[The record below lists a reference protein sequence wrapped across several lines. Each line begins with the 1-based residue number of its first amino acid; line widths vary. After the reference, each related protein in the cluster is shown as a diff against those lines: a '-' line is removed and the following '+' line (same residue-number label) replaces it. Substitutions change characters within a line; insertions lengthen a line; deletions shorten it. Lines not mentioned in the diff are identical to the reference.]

1 MSNFNNDSFVICE
14 PSVSYSSSVTF
25 SIGNTLGYNNNKVK
39 KSKLTPLWKKNFPNK
54 NIYKHSK
61 SKASYSVEKLPQCLI
76 QNVKTDYQIRK
87 LNKRSK
93 SFSDDGINSSYEKNR
108 NDLKDNTLEQNY
120 DELIEKLKRSPP
132 QIKNDE
138 PEIDDKIEEFMLI
151 KKDKNYQK
159 QLSLDFEKV
168 NKLIL
173 TKKTYSNPKKIQSLR
188 RKSLQYQQLLNSEE
202 KVKHFTN
209 TENISDFY
217 EYTERCLEIIL
228 ELDKNKQVK
237 LNEKVNLH
245 FPKEESFKKIVL
257 FDLDET
263 LAHCIGE
270 IKGDMPNKKKYNH
283 VVNVTLPSK
292 KKTKI
297 GINIRPHWE
306 ETMEFIKE
314 KYHIVIYTASHQ
326 SYADAVLNY
335 MDPQL
340 KYTKYRLYRNNCVQ
354 ANVNGKKFYIKDL
367 DIFDKYYNLKDII
380 IIDNSVLSFA
390 YHLNNGIPIV
400 PYYDS
405 EEDNELSILGYYLLS
420 IYNYDDLREA
430 NKIHIRIDYYLEE
443 AKKDME
449 EEEEDEDIIEED
461 DEYLIQIPENKE
473 NNIIL
478 LKDLSLKDKNNNES
492 ETTILYKNNSAKNV
506 KSNIKEKSNVG
517 EIRNKDNRTFTIN
530 NIRKQSRFGGMSPGR
545 KSPKRK
551 KTNNEG
557 LNIFDLWNNLIKQ
570 LKEQKKYLF
579 NK

>member
-1 MSNFNNDSFVICE
+1 MSNFNNDTIVICE
-14 PSVSYSSSVTF
+14 PTVSYSSSVNF
-25 SIGNTLGYNNNKVK
+25 SIGNTLGYQNNKSN
-39 KSKLTPLWKKNFPNK
+39 KSSFTPLWKKKLPKKKNK
-54 NIYKHSK
+54 LSK
-61 SKASYSVEKLPQCLI
+61 TNASHSVEKLSQLLI
-76 QNVKTDYQIRK
+76 QNATDNYNNQIK
-87 LNKRSK
+87 LKRSK
-93 SFSDDGINSSYEKNR
+93 SFSDDDLNSSFEKSS
-108 NDLKDNTLEQNY
+108 DINTNNLEHNY

-132 QIKNDE
+132 QIKNE
-138 PEIDDKIEEFMLI
+138 PEIDDNKIEEFKLT
-151 KKDKNYQK
+151 KKEKNYKK
-159 QLSLDFEKV
+159 QLSLEYQNE
-168 NKLIL
+168 NKTLI
-173 TKKTYSNPKKIQSLR
+173 TKKIYSNPKKIQSLR
-188 RKSLQYQQLLNSEE
+188 RKSLQYQQLLSSEE

-228 ELDKNKQVK
+228 ELDKSKQIK

-245 FPKEESFKKIVL
+245 FPKEESFKKIAL

-270 IKGDMPNKKKYNH
+270 IKSDMSNKKKYNH
-283 VVNVTLPSK
+283 IVDVTLPSK
-292 KKTKI
+292 KRTKI

-314 KYHIVIYTASHQ
+314 KYQIVIYTASHQ

-354 ANVNGKKFYIKDL
+354 VNVNGKKFYIKDL

-405 EEDNELSILGYYLLS
+405 DEDTELSILGYYLLS
-420 IYNYDDLREA
+420 IYDYDDLREA
-430 NKIHIRIDYYLEE
+430 NKIHIRIDYYLDE

-461 DEYLIQIPENKE
+461 DNEYLVQIPENKDS
-473 NNIIL
+473 NIIL
-478 LKDLSLKDKNNNES
+478 LKDLSLKDNKNNES
-492 ETTILYKNNSAKNV
+492 EPTLLYKNNSTKNV
-506 KSNIKEKSNVG
+506 KNKIENSTIGN
-517 EIRNKDNRTFTIN
+517 IRNNVNRTFTLIN
-530 NIRKQSRFGGMSPGR
+530 NKKKSNFGGMSPGR
-545 KSPKRK
+545 KNPKRK
-551 KTNNEG
+551 RTNNES
-557 LNIFDLWNNLIKQ
+557 LNIFDVWNNIT
-570 LKEQKKYLF
+570 KEMKYQKNTLL

>member
-1 MSNFNNDSFVICE
+1 MSNFNNDSIVICE
-14 PSVSYSSSVTF
+14 PTVSYSSSVTF
-25 SIGNTLGYNNNKVK
+25 SIGNTLGSKNHKVNK
-39 KSKLTPLWKKNFPNK
+39 SMFTPLWKKNLPNK
-54 NIYKHSK
+54 KIKHSK
-61 SKASYSVEKLPQCLI
+61 SKASYSVEKLSQCLI
-76 QNVKTDYQIRK
+76 ENISNSFKNK
-87 LNKRSK
+87 KNKRAK
-93 SFSDDGINSSYEKNR
+93 SLSDDGINSSNEKST
-108 NDLKDNTLEQNY
+108 DLNNNILEQNY
-120 DELIEKLKRSPP
+120 DELIEKIKRSPP
-132 QIKNDE
+132 QIKNK
-138 PEIDDKIEEFMLI
+138 PEIDEEIDDFMLT
-151 KKDKNYQK
+151 KKDKNYKK
-159 QLSLDFEKV
+159 QLSLDYQKI
-168 NKLIL
+168 NKSIL

-228 ELDKNKQVK
+228 ELDKTNQIK

-245 FPKEESFKKIVL
+245 FPKEESFKKIAL

-270 IKGDMPNKKKYNH
+270 IKSDMSNKKKYNH
-283 VVNVTLPSK
+283 IVNVTLPSK
-292 KKTKI
+292 KRTKI

-306 ETMEFIKE
+306 ETMDLIKD
-314 KYHIVIYTASHQ
+314 KYQIVIYTASHQ

-354 ANVNGKKFYIKDL
+354 ANVNGRKFYIKDL

-405 EEDNELSILGYYLLS
+405 EEDTELTILGYYLLS

-449 EEEEDEDIIEED
+449 EDEEDEEISEED
-461 DEYLIQIPENKE
+461 DNDILIQIPEKIDNNNVILLQDINLKERNNNNKE
-473 NNIIL
+473 
-478 LKDLSLKDKNNNES
+478 EQ
-492 ETTILYKNNSAKNV
+492 TILFKNNSSK
-506 KSNIKEKSNVG
+506 NIKKNEKIND
-517 EIRNKDNRTFTIN
+517 EIRNNINRTFTFN
-530 NIRKQSRFGGMSPGR
+530 MNKKNSNLYGGMSPAR
-545 KSPKRK
+545 KNPKRK
-551 KTNNEG
+551 RTNNEG
-557 LNIFDLWNNLIKQ
+557 LNIFDVWNNITKEMN
-570 LKEQKKYLF
+570 EQKELLK
-579 NK
+579 K

>member
-1 MSNFNNDSFVICE
+1 MSNFNNDSIVICE
-14 PSVSYSSSVTF
+14 PTVSYSSSVTF
-25 SIGNTLGYNNNKVK
+25 SIGNTLGSKNNKVN
-39 KSKLTPLWKKNFPNK
+39 KSMFTPLWKKNLPNK
-54 NIYKHSK
+54 KIKHSK
-61 SKASYSVEKLPQCLI
+61 SKASYSVEKLSQCLI
-76 QNVKTDYQIRK
+76 ENISNSFKNK
-87 LNKRSK
+87 KNKRAK
-93 SFSDDGINSSYEKNR
+93 SLSDDGINSSNEKST
-108 NDLKDNTLEQNY
+108 DLNNNILEQNY

-132 QIKNDE
+132 QIKNKPE
-138 PEIDDKIEEFMLI
+138 IEEEIDDFMLT
-151 KKDKNYQK
+151 KKDKNYKK
-159 QLSLDFEKV
+159 QLSLDYQKI
-168 NKLIL
+168 NKSIL

-228 ELDKNKQVK
+228 ELDKSNQIK

-245 FPKEESFKKIVL
+245 FPKEESFKKIAL

-270 IKGDMPNKKKYNH
+270 IKSDMSNKKKYNH
-283 VVNVTLPSK
+283 IVNVTLPSK
-292 KKTKI
+292 KRTKI

-306 ETMEFIKE
+306 ETMDLIKD
-314 KYHIVIYTASHQ
+314 KYQIVIYTASHQ

-354 ANVNGKKFYIKDL
+354 ANVNGRKFYIKDL

-405 EEDNELSILGYYLLS
+405 EEDTELTILGYYLLS

-449 EEEEDEDIIEED
+449 EDEEDEEISEED
-461 DEYLIQIPENKE
+461 DNDILIQIPEKIDNNNVILLQDINLKERNNNNKE
-473 NNIIL
+473 
-478 LKDLSLKDKNNNES
+478 EQ
-492 ETTILYKNNSAKNV
+492 TILFKNNSSK
-506 KSNIKEKSNVG
+506 NIKKNEKIND
-517 EIRNKDNRTFTIN
+517 EIRNNINRTFTFN
-530 NIRKQSRFGGMSPGR
+530 MNKKNSNLYGGMSPAR
-545 KSPKRK
+545 KNPKRK
-551 KTNNEG
+551 RTNNEG
-557 LNIFDLWNNLIKQ
+557 LNIFDVWNNITKEMN
-570 LKEQKKYLF
+570 EQKELLK
-579 NK
+579 K

>member
-1 MSNFNNDSFVICE
+1 MSNFNNDSIVICE
-14 PSVSYSSSVTF
+14 PTVSYSSSVTF
-25 SIGNTLGYNNNKVK
+25 SIGNTLGSKNNKVN
-39 KSKLTPLWKKNFPNK
+39 KSMFTPLWKKNLPNK
-54 NIYKHSK
+54 KIKHSK
-61 SKASYSVEKLPQCLI
+61 SKASYSVEKLSQCLI
-76 QNVKTDYQIRK
+76 ENISNSFKNK
-87 LNKRSK
+87 KNKRAK
-93 SFSDDGINSSYEKNR
+93 SLSDDGINSSNEKST
-108 NDLKDNTLEQNY
+108 DLNNNILEQNY

-132 QIKNDE
+132 QIKNK
-138 PEIDDKIEEFMLI
+138 PEIDEEIDDFMLT
-151 KKDKNYQK
+151 KKDKNYKK
-159 QLSLDFEKV
+159 QLSLDYQKI
-168 NKLIL
+168 NKSIL

-228 ELDKNKQVK
+228 ELDKSNQIK

-245 FPKEESFKKIVL
+245 FPKEESFKKIAL

-270 IKGDMPNKKKYNH
+270 IKSDMSNKKKYNH
-283 VVNVTLPSK
+283 IVNVTLPSK
-292 KKTKI
+292 KRTKI

-306 ETMEFIKE
+306 ETMDLIKD
-314 KYHIVIYTASHQ
+314 KYQIVIYTASHQ

-354 ANVNGKKFYIKDL
+354 ANVNGRKFYIKDL

-405 EEDNELSILGYYLLS
+405 EEDTELTILGYYLLS

-449 EEEEDEDIIEED
+449 EDEEEEEISEED
-461 DEYLIQIPENKE
+461 DNDILIQIPDKKDL

-478 LKDLSLKDKNNNES
+478 LQDINLKEKNNNNE
-492 ETTILYKNNSAKNV
+492 EEQTILFKNNSSKNL
-506 KSNIKEKSNVG
+506 KKNETIND
-517 EIRNKDNRTFTIN
+517 EIRNDINRTFTFKMN
-530 NIRKQSRFGGMSPGR
+530 KKNSNLYGGMSPAR
-545 KSPKRK
+545 KNPKRK
-551 KTNNEG
+551 RTNNEG
-557 LNIFDLWNNLIKQ
+557 LNIFDVWNNITKEMN
-570 LKEQKKYLF
+570 EQKELLK
-579 NK
+579 K

>member
-1 MSNFNNDSFVICE
+1 MSNFNNDSIVICE
-14 PSVSYSSSVTF
+14 PTVSYSSSVTF
-25 SIGNTLGYNNNKVK
+25 SIGNTLGSKNHKVNK
-39 KSKLTPLWKKNFPNK
+39 SMFTPLWKKNLPNK
-54 NIYKHSK
+54 KIKHSK
-61 SKASYSVEKLPQCLI
+61 SKASYSVEKLSQCLI
-76 QNVKTDYQIRK
+76 ENISNSFKNK
-87 LNKRSK
+87 KNKRAK
-93 SFSDDGINSSYEKNR
+93 SLSDDGINSSNEKST
-108 NDLKDNTLEQNY
+108 DLNNNILEQNY

-132 QIKNDE
+132 QIKNK
-138 PEIDDKIEEFMLI
+138 PEIDEEIDDFMLT
-151 KKDKNYQK
+151 KKDKNYKK
-159 QLSLDFEKV
+159 QLSLDYQKI
-168 NKLIL
+168 NKSIL

-228 ELDKNKQVK
+228 ELDKTNQIK

-245 FPKEESFKKIVL
+245 FPKEESFKKIAL

-270 IKGDMPNKKKYNH
+270 IKSDMSNKKKYNH
-283 VVNVTLPSK
+283 IVNVTLPSK
-292 KKTKI
+292 KRTKI

-306 ETMEFIKE
+306 ETMDLIKD
-314 KYHIVIYTASHQ
+314 KYQIVIYTASHQ

-354 ANVNGKKFYIKDL
+354 ANVNGRKFYIKDL

-405 EEDNELSILGYYLLS
+405 EEDTELTILGYYLLS

-449 EEEEDEDIIEED
+449 EDEEDEEISEED
-461 DEYLIQIPENKE
+461 DNDILIQIPEKIDNNNVILLQDINLKERNNNNKE
-473 NNIIL
+473 
-478 LKDLSLKDKNNNES
+478 EQ
-492 ETTILYKNNSAKNV
+492 TILFKNNSSK
-506 KSNIKEKSNVG
+506 NIKKNEKIND
-517 EIRNKDNRTFTIN
+517 EIRNNINRTFTFN
-530 NIRKQSRFGGMSPGR
+530 MNKKNSNLYGGMSPAR
-545 KSPKRK
+545 KNPKRK
-551 KTNNEG
+551 RTNNEG
-557 LNIFDLWNNLIKQ
+557 LNIFDVWNNITKEMN
-570 LKEQKKYLF
+570 EQKELLK
-579 NK
+579 K

>member
-1 MSNFNNDSFVICE
+1 MSNFNNDSIVICE
-14 PSVSYSSSVTF
+14 PTVSYSSSVTF
-25 SIGNTLGYNNNKVK
+25 SIGNTLGSKNHKVNK
-39 KSKLTPLWKKNFPNK
+39 SMFTPLWKKNLPNK
-54 NIYKHSK
+54 KIKHSK
-61 SKASYSVEKLPQCLI
+61 SKASYSVEKLSQCLI
-76 QNVKTDYQIRK
+76 ENISNSFKNK
-87 LNKRSK
+87 KNKRAK
-93 SFSDDGINSSYEKNR
+93 SLSDDGINSSNEKST
-108 NDLKDNTLEQNY
+108 DLNNNILEQNY

-132 QIKNDE
+132 QIKNK
-138 PEIDDKIEEFMLI
+138 PEIDEEIDDFMLT
-151 KKDKNYQK
+151 KKDKNYKK
-159 QLSLDFEKV
+159 QLSLDYQKI
-168 NKLIL
+168 NKSIF

-228 ELDKNKQVK
+228 ELDKSNQIK

-245 FPKEESFKKIVL
+245 FPKEESFKKIAL

-270 IKGDMPNKKKYNH
+270 IKSDMSNKKKYNH
-283 VVNVTLPSK
+283 IVNVTLPSK
-292 KKTKI
+292 KRTKI

-306 ETMEFIKE
+306 ETMDLIKD
-314 KYHIVIYTASHQ
+314 KYQIVIYTASHQ

>member
-1 MSNFNNDSFVICE
+1 MSNFNNDSIVICE
-14 PSVSYSSSVTF
+14 PTVSYSSSVTF
-25 SIGNTLGYNNNKVK
+25 SIGNTLGSKNHKVNK
-39 KSKLTPLWKKNFPNK
+39 SMFTPLWKKNLPNK
-54 NIYKHSK
+54 KIKHSK
-61 SKASYSVEKLPQCLI
+61 SKASYSVEKLSQCLI
-76 QNVKTDYQIRK
+76 ENISNSFKNK
-87 LNKRSK
+87 KNKRAK
-93 SFSDDGINSSYEKNR
+93 SLSDDGINSSNEKST
-108 NDLKDNTLEQNY
+108 DLNNNILEQNY

-132 QIKNDE
+132 QIKNK
-138 PEIDDKIEEFMLI
+138 PEIDEEIDDFMLT
-151 KKDKNYQK
+151 KKDKNYKK
-159 QLSLDFEKV
+159 QLSLDYQKI
-168 NKLIL
+168 NKSIL

-228 ELDKNKQVK
+228 ELDKSNQIK

-245 FPKEESFKKIVL
+245 FPKEESFKKIAL

-270 IKGDMPNKKKYNH
+270 IKSDMSNKKKYNH
-283 VVNVTLPSK
+283 IVNVTLPSK
-292 KKTKI
+292 KRTKI

-306 ETMEFIKE
+306 ETMDLIKD
-314 KYHIVIYTASHQ
+314 KYQIVIYTASHQ

-354 ANVNGKKFYIKDL
+354 ANVNGRKFYIKDL

-405 EEDNELSILGYYLLS
+405 EEDTELTILGYYLLS

-449 EEEEDEDIIEED
+449 EDEEDEEISEED
-461 DEYLIQIPENKE
+461 DNDILIQIPEKIDNNNVILLQDINLKERNNNNKE
-473 NNIIL
+473 
-478 LKDLSLKDKNNNES
+478 EQ
-492 ETTILYKNNSAKNV
+492 TILFKNNSSK
-506 KSNIKEKSNVG
+506 NIKKNEKIND
-517 EIRNKDNRTFTIN
+517 EIRNNINRTFTFN
-530 NIRKQSRFGGMSPGR
+530 MNKKNSNLYGGMSPAR
-545 KSPKRK
+545 KNPKRK
-551 KTNNEG
+551 RTNNEG
-557 LNIFDLWNNLIKQ
+557 LNIFDVWNNITKEMN
-570 LKEQKKYLF
+570 EQKELLK
-579 NK
+579 K

>member
-14 PSVSYSSSVTF
+14 PAVSYSSSVTF
-25 SIGNTLGYNNNKVK
+25 SIGNTLGYNNNKAK
-39 KSKLTPLWKKNFPNK
+39 KSIITPLWKKNFPNK

-61 SKASYSVEKLPQCLI
+61 SKASYSVEKLSQCLI
-76 QNVKTDYQIRK
+76 ENISNSFKNK
-87 LNKRSK
+87 KNKRAK
-93 SFSDDGINSSYEKNR
+93 SLSDDGINSSNEKST
-108 NDLKDNTLEQNY
+108 DLNNNILEQNY

-132 QIKNDE
+132 QIKNK
-138 PEIDDKIEEFMLI
+138 PEIDEEIDDFMLT
-151 KKDKNYQK
+151 KKDKNYKK
-159 QLSLDFEKV
+159 QLSLDYQKI
-168 NKLIL
+168 NKSIL

-228 ELDKNKQVK
+228 ELDKSNQIK

-245 FPKEESFKKIVL
+245 FPKEESFKKIAL

-270 IKGDMPNKKKYNH
+270 IKSDMSNKKKYNH

-292 KKTKI
+292 KKNKNRNKYKTSLGRNN
-297 GINIRPHWE
+297 GI
-306 ETMEFIKE
+306 
-314 KYHIVIYTASHQ
+314 
-326 SYADAVLNY
+326 
-335 MDPQL
+335 
-340 KYTKYRLYRNNCVQ
+340 YRLYRNNFVQ
-354 ANVNGKKFYIKDL
+354 ANVNGRKFYIKDL

-443 AKKDME
+443 AKKSME
-449 EEEEDEDIIEED
+449 EEEEDEEDDVIHED
-461 DEYLIQIPENKE
+461 DEENTQTP
-473 NNIIL
+473 
-478 LKDLSLKDKNNNES
+478 LKDKKVNLANQNNNEENNKNIS
-492 ETTILYKNNSAKNV
+492 HCFSGQDNTYYKHN
-506 KSNIKEKSNVG
+506 
-517 EIRNKDNRTFTIN
+517 DN
-530 NIRKQSRFGGMSPGR
+530 NIRKPINRSFTINTNINKTKIDVLSPNS
-545 KSPKRK
+545 KNPKRK

-557 LNIFDLWNNLIKQ
+557 LNIFDVWKGIR
-570 LKEQKKYLF
+570 KEMNEKNSFFHQ
-579 NK
+579 

>member
-1 MSNFNNDSFVICE
+1 MSNFNNDSIVICE
-14 PSVSYSSSVTF
+14 PTVSYSSSVTF
-25 SIGNTLGYNNNKVK
+25 SIGNTLGSKNNKVN
-39 KSKLTPLWKKNFPNK
+39 KSMFTPLWKKNLPNK
-54 NIYKHSK
+54 KIKHSK
-61 SKASYSVEKLPQCLI
+61 SKASYSVEKLSQCLI
-76 QNVKTDYQIRK
+76 ENISNSFKNK
-87 LNKRSK
+87 KNKRAK
-93 SFSDDGINSSYEKNR
+93 SLSDDGINSSNEKST
-108 NDLKDNTLEQNY
+108 DLNNNILEQNY

-132 QIKNDE
+132 QIKNK
-138 PEIDDKIEEFMLI
+138 PEIDEEIDDFMLT
-151 KKDKNYQK
+151 KKDKNYKK
-159 QLSLDFEKV
+159 QLSLDYQKI
-168 NKLIL
+168 NKSIF

-228 ELDKNKQVK
+228 ELDKSNQIK

-245 FPKEESFKKIVL
+245 FPKEESFKKIAL

-270 IKGDMPNKKKYNH
+270 IKSDMSNKKKYNH
-283 VVNVTLPSK
+283 IVNVTLPSK
-292 KKTKI
+292 KRTKI

-306 ETMEFIKE
+306 ETMDLIKD
-314 KYHIVIYTASHQ
+314 KYQIVIYTASHQ

-354 ANVNGKKFYIKDL
+354 ANVNGRKFYIKDL

-405 EEDNELSILGYYLLS
+405 EEDTELTILGYYLLS

-449 EEEEDEDIIEED
+449 EDEEEEEISEED
-461 DEYLIQIPENKE
+461 DNDILIQIPDKKDL

-478 LKDLSLKDKNNNES
+478 LQDINLKEKNNNNE
-492 ETTILYKNNSAKNV
+492 EEQTILFKNNSFKNL
-506 KSNIKEKSNVG
+506 KKNETINDEIKND
-517 EIRNKDNRTFTIN
+517 INRTFTFKMN
-530 NIRKQSRFGGMSPGR
+530 KKNSNLYGGMSPAR
-545 KSPKRK
+545 KNPKRK
-551 KTNNEG
+551 RTNNEG
-557 LNIFDLWNNLIKQ
+557 LNIFDVWNNITKEMN
-570 LKEQKKYLF
+570 EQKELLK
-579 NK
+579 K

>member
-1 MSNFNNDSFVICE
+1 MSNFNNDSIVICE
-14 PSVSYSSSVTF
+14 PTVSYSSSVTF
-25 SIGNTLGYNNNKVK
+25 SIGNTLGSKNNKVN
-39 KSKLTPLWKKNFPNK
+39 KSMFTPLWKKNLPNK
-54 NIYKHSK
+54 KIKHSK
-61 SKASYSVEKLPQCLI
+61 SKASYSVEKLSQCLI
-76 QNVKTDYQIRK
+76 ENISNSFKNK
-87 LNKRSK
+87 KNKRAK
-93 SFSDDGINSSYEKNR
+93 SLSDDGINSSNEKST
-108 NDLKDNTLEQNY
+108 DLNNNILEQNY

-132 QIKNDE
+132 QIKNK
-138 PEIDDKIEEFMLI
+138 PEIDEEIDDFMLT
-151 KKDKNYQK
+151 KKDKNYKK
-159 QLSLDFEKV
+159 QLSLDYQKI
-168 NKLIL
+168 NKSIL

-228 ELDKNKQVK
+228 ELDKTNQIK

-245 FPKEESFKKIVL
+245 FPKEESFKKIAL

-270 IKGDMPNKKKYNH
+270 IKSDMSNKKKYNH
-283 VVNVTLPSK
+283 IVNVTLPSK
-292 KKTKI
+292 KRTKI

-306 ETMEFIKE
+306 ETMDLIKD
-314 KYHIVIYTASHQ
+314 KYQIVIYTASHQ

-354 ANVNGKKFYIKDL
+354 ANVNGRKFYIKDL

-405 EEDNELSILGYYLLS
+405 EEDTELTILGYYLLS